1 MLFEWDED
9 KNKIN
14 MQKHGLDFEDAK
26 YVFMDENKYEIVDV
40 RKDYGEIR
48 IITVGMKD
56 DKLLTS
62 VCHTDRNGVTRII
75 SFRPASKKEK
85 NKYYRQNGYL

>member
-1 MLFEWDED
+1 MLFEWDEN

-26 YVFMDENKYEIVDV
+26 YVFMDKNKYEKIDI

-56 DKLLTS
+56 TEILTS
-62 VCHTDRNGVTRII
+62 VCHTDKNGVTRII
-75 SFRPASKKEK
+75 SFRPASKKER
-85 NKYYRQNGYL
+85 NEYYGKDRYF